1 MTRRPRLPACLL
13 SGLLL
18 SLGAGCKRKD
28 TVKVEIFDDA
38 PPPALTEAL
47 GALAPPWPAPERVV
61 LADGLLVHWLREE
74 GTPAVHLRLVFP
86 TGDLKPALQG
96 APALIAARSVALEL
110 EALAA
115 RLSLRVEFT
124 PRAGRYEV
132 SVHGVDAELPA
143 ILAGLG
149 DIFSAP
155 ALEGPLVRARKQ
167 VAHDLRP
174 PDAEARALGALTTRL
189 LGDVAAGE
197 LITAN
202 AVQEASETALRDAW
216 EALTDPRSA
225 LLIVHA
231 GDALA
236 GHDGG
241 LSDLAGRWKPRTKL
255 LAARGPAEEALVR
268 LRQGPR
274 PAAPPALHLKRPPI
288 APLERVDPPPP
299 STTRSSRSLLV
310 LGRSLPLASVRDR
323 SLARLV
329 QRHLQAELDIRLSI
343 TGDVGLFTIHVPLGA
358 AGRGKPAT
366 DPLEEV
372 EAADEAADPSE
383 ADPLNRRLRR
393 ELTVIRDYLR
403 ERPLAQDLIGA
414 AQLWLGARMVAASV
428 DGEDWTA
435 LWSEAL
441 DLSVAD
447 GEIVAAL
454 ARDAETMLAA
464 TPDEAAAFIT
474 RWLDLEKSEPGWAW
488 VAVGSEADLK
498 GIIAA
503 ESKGIQ
509 FDPPPE

>member
-1 MTRRPRLPACLL
+1 MTRRLPSTALL
-13 SGLLL
+13 CALSLL
-18 SLGAGCKRKD
+18 SLGPGCKRKD

-61 LADGLLVHWLREE
+61 LSDGLLVHWLREE
-74 GTPAVHLRLVFP
+74 ATPAVHLRLVFP

-115 RLSLRVEFT
+115 RLAIRVEFT
-124 PRAGRYEV
+124 PRAGRHEIAI
-132 SVHGVDAELPA
+132 HGVDAELPA
-143 ILAGLG
+143 VLAGLG

-155 ALEGPLVRARKQ
+155 GLDGPLARARKQ
-167 VAHDLRP
+167 VAGELRP
-174 PDAEARALGALTTRL
+174 PDAEALALGTLTARL
-189 LGDVAAGE
+189 LGTAPGAE
-197 LITAN
+197 FITAG
-202 AVQEASETALRDAW
+202 AVQEAPETALRDAW
-216 EALTDPRSA
+216 EALTNPRSA
-225 LLIVHA
+225 LLVVHA
-231 GDALA
+231 GDPLA
-236 GHDGG
+236 GHEDALG
-241 LSDLAGRWKPRTKL
+241 D
-255 LAARGPAEEALVR
+255 LAARWRQRVKLIAAGEPSAEALVR

-274 PAAPPALHLKRPPI
+274 PAPPPNRHLKQAPL
-288 APLERVDPPPP
+288 APLERVDPPAKN
-299 STTRSSRSLLV
+299 RSLLV
-310 LGRSLPLASVRDR
+310 LGRSLALPTVRDR

-343 TGDVGLFTIHVPLGA
+343 TGTVGLFTIHVPLGA
-358 AGRGKPAT
+358 AGRGKPAA

-372 EAADEAADPSE
+372 EAAEVPADPAE
-383 ADPLNRRLRR
+383 ADPLSRRLRR

-403 ERPLAQDLIGA
+403 ERPLAQDLHGA

-428 DGEDWTA
+428 GGEDWTA

-441 DLSVAD
+441 DISTAD

-503 ESKGIQ
+503 HSKGIQ
-509 FDPPPE
+509 FEPPPE

>member
-1 MTRRPRLPACLL
+1 MTRRPRLSACLL
-13 SGLLL
+13 SCLLL
-18 SLGAGCKRKD
+18 SLGTACKRKD
-28 TVKVEIFDDA
+28 TVKVEIFDDIA
-38 PPPALTEAL
+38 PPALTEAL

-110 EALAA
+110 EQLAA
-115 RLSLRVEFT
+115 RLSIRVEFT
-124 PRAGRYEV
+124 PRAGRYEIA
-132 SVHGVDAELPA
+132 VHGVDAELSA

-155 ALEGPLVRARKQ
+155 GLDGPLARARKQ

-174 PDAEARALGALTTRL
+174 PDAEAQALGVLTASL
-189 LGDVAAGE
+189 LGAVPANE
-197 LITAN
+197 FITAN
-202 AVQEASETALRDAW
+202 AVQEAPETALRDAW

-225 LLIVHA
+225 LLVVHA
-231 GDALA
+231 GDPLA
-236 GHDGG
+236 AHEAG
-241 LSDLAGRWKPRTKL
+241 LGDLAGRWKQRVKL
-255 LAARGPAEEALVR
+255 IAAGEATEEALVR

-274 PAAPPALHLKRPPI
+274 PAAPPNRHLKKPPI
-288 APLERVDPPPP
+288 APLERVDPPPA
-299 STTRSSRSLLV
+299 SGRTSRSLLV
-310 LGRSLPLASVRDR
+310 LGRSLPLATVRDR

-343 TGDVGLFTIHVPLGA
+343 TGNVGLFTIHVPLGA
-358 AGRGKPAT
+358 AGRGKPAA

-372 EAADEAADPSE
+372 EAAEQAVDPAE

-403 ERPLAQDLIGA
+403 ERPLAQDLLGA

-428 DGEDWTA
+428 GGEDWTA

-498 GIIAA
+498 GVIAA
-503 ESKGIQ
+503 ESNGIQ

>member
-1 MTRRPRLPACLL
+1 MTRRPRLRACLL
-13 SGLLL
+13 TAVLL
-18 SLGAGCKRKD
+18 SLGTGCKRKD
-28 TVKVEIFDDA
+28 TVKVEIFDEA
-38 PPPALTEAL
+38 APPALTEAL

-115 RLSLRVEFT
+115 RLSIRVEFT

-132 SVHGVDAELPA
+132 AVHGVDAELPA

-155 ALEGPLVRARKQ
+155 GLDGPLARARKQ

-174 PDAEARALGALTTRL
+174 PDAETQALGALTARL
-189 LGDVAAGE
+189 LGTAAAHE
-197 LITAN
+197 QITAA
-202 AVQEASETALRDAW
+202 AVQDASETALRDAW
-216 EALTDPRSA
+216 EALTDPRGA
-225 LLIVHA
+225 LLVVHA
-231 GDALA
+231 GDPLA
-236 GHDGG
+236 AHEDG
-241 LSDLAGRWKPRTKL
+241 LADLAGRWKQRVKL
-255 LAARGPAEEALVR
+255 IAAGEATEEALVR

-274 PAAPPALHLKRPPI
+274 PAAPPAQHLKRPPI
-288 APLERVDPPPP
+288 APLERVDPP
-299 STTRSSRSLLV
+299 TTGRGSRSLLV
-310 LGRSLPLASVRDR
+310 LGRSLPLATARDR

-343 TGDVGLFTIHVPLGA
+343 TGTVGLFTIHVPLGA
-358 AGRGKPAT
+358 AGRGKPAA

-372 EAADEAADPSE
+372 EAAEQAADPAE
-383 ADPLNRRLRR
+383 ADPLSRRLRR

-403 ERPLAQDLIGA
+403 ERPLAQDLLGA

-428 DGEDWTA
+428 GGEDWTA

-509 FDPPPE
+509 FEPPPE